1 MEISEYTEQK
11 TQFLKADDLQIGNIW
26 KITGEGEMM
35 VDGFGN
41 NKLHIPL
48 ECNDSQKLFSCNKTN
63 ARTIQESLGKETKKW
78 IGREMKIGTY
88 KSKID
93 GNMRDVLSVDEIVAN

>member
-11 TQFLKADDLQIGNIW
+11 TQFLKADDLNTGKIW
-26 KITGEGEMM
+26 EITGEGEML

-41 NKLHIPL
+41 EKLHLPL
-48 ECNDSQKLFSCNKTN
+48 KCDEIEKLFSCNKTN
-63 ARTIQESLGKETKKW
+63 ARTIKEALNTETKKW
-78 IGREMKIGTY
+78 VGRKLKIGTY

-93 GNMRDVLSVDEIVAN
+93 GNMRDVLNVDEVILA